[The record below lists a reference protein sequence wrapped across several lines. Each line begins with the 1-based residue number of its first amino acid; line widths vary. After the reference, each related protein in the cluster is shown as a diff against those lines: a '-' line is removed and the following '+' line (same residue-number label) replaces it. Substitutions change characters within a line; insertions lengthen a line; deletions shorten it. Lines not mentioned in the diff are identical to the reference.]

1 MEGYMNKEYKIEQ
14 ILDKEEIKK
23 IDSILKNLPDPK
35 DQSDTIKLVL
45 YRHLGLNLEQPH
57 RLEKIDEMEAFYP
70 SIVHVEVLLDM
81 NFNLLDKNKE
91 YNYDYEM
98 LDVYLVPRASS
109 QDKEEKFLCRA
120 VWMKEGL

>member
-1 MEGYMNKEYKIEQ
+1 MEEVYMIEYRIDYL
-14 ILDKEEIKK
+14 LDEEEIEK
-23 IDSILKNLPDPK
+23 INSIFKNLPEPK
-35 DQSDTIKLVL
+35 NQFDTIKLVL

-57 RLEKIDEMEAFYP
+57 RLEKIDE
-70 SIVHVEVLLDM
+70 IEVLYPTINSVELMLVNNFNSLDM
-81 NFNLLDKNKE
+81 YKE

-98 LDVYLVPRASS
+98 LDLYLIPRESS

>member
-1 MEGYMNKEYKIEQ
+1 MEEYMNKEYTIEQ
-14 ILDKEEIKK
+14 ILDEEEIKK

-57 RLEKIDEMEAFYP
+57 RLEKIDEMEVFYP
-70 SIVHVEVLLDM
+70 SIVHVEVLLGM

>member
-1 MEGYMNKEYKIEQ
+1 MTEYRLDY

-23 IDSILKNLPDPK
+23 IDSIFKNLPEPK
-35 DQSDTIKLVL
+35 NQLDTIKLIL

-57 RLEKIDEMEAFYP
+57 RLEKIDE
-70 SIVHVEVLLDM
+70 IEVLYPTINNVELMLINNFNSLDM
-81 NFNLLDKNKE
+81 YKE

-98 LDVYLVPRASS
+98 LDLYIMPRESS

>member
-1 MEGYMNKEYKIEQ
+1 MNKEYTIDQ
-14 ILDKEEIKK
+14 ILDKEEIKE
-23 IDSILKNLPDPK
+23 IDNIFKNLPEPK
-35 DQSDTIKLVL
+35 NQSDTIKLVL

-57 RLEKIDEMEAFYP
+57 RLEKIDEIEVLYP
-70 SIVHVEVLLDM
+70 TINHVELLLIENFYSLDM
-81 NFNLLDKNKE
+81 YKD

-98 LDVYLVPRASS
+98 LDLYLVPRASL

>member
-1 MEGYMNKEYKIEQ
+1 MTEYKIDYL
-14 ILDKEEIKK
+14 LDEGEIKE
-23 IDSILKNLPDPK
+23 IDSMFKNLPESK
-35 DQSDTIKLVL
+35 NQFDTIKLVL

-57 RLEKIDEMEAFYP
+57 QLEKIAE
-70 SIVHVEVLLDM
+70 IEVLYPTINHIELLLIDNFNSLDM
-81 NFNLLDKNKE
+81 YKE

-98 LDVYLVPRASS
+98 LDLYLVPRASS